1 MRLHDNTILITGG
14 ASGIGLA
21 LAKAFV
27 ARGNDVIICGRNEQ
41 KLQAVH
47 RDCPSIATFRCDI
60 ADAGDRERLAQHLAD
75 HHPGFNVLINNAGI
89 QHNYDWSDARSH
101 VRAIEEE
108 VSINLLAQ
116 LTLTDRLLPAL
127 LNMPEAAIINVT
139 SALALVPKQSAPV
152 YCATKAA
159 LRSFTRALRYQLEQT
174 SVKVFEIIPALI
186 DTEMTAGRGKRKISP
201 ARLAE
206 ESLRALQ
213 SGQHEIRIDKVKLL
227 FALHRLLPRVAER
240 MLRRG

>member
-1 MRLHDNTILITGG
+1 MRLSDNTILITGG

-27 ARGNDVIICGRNEQ
+27 MRDNDVIICGRNER
-41 KLQAVH
+41 KLNAAR

-60 ADAGDRERLAQHLAD
+60 ADAGDRERLAQHVAD
-75 HHPGFNVLINNAGI
+75 HHPGLNVLINNAGI

-101 VRAIEEE
+101 VQAIEEE

-116 LTLTDRLLPAL
+116 LMLTDLLLPTL
-127 LNMPEAAIINVT
+127 LRRPEAAIINVT

-174 SVKVFEIIPALI
+174 PVKVFEIIPALV
-186 DTEMTAGRGKRKISP
+186 DTDMTAGRGRRKISP

-206 ESLRALQ
+206 ESLRALR
-213 SGQHEIRIDKVKLL
+213 SDQHEIRIDKVKLL
-227 FALHRLLPRVAER
+227 FALHRLLPGFAARI
-240 MLRRG
+240 LRRG